1 MQPTENMYNFEK
13 RFDIVP
19 LPSGG
24 LFYENKC
31 DKVKL
36 LDLTNEDDSILT
48 APNLIA
54 SGEMVDVLLRKKVQQ
69 ADGYDHFVSPDK
81 MVIGDRLALVIL
93 LRAKMENIY
102 NIPLPD
108 GTTYPFDLYTLQM
121 KKIEEMDILPDNT
134 GHYDFKLPKSGH
146 VVKFRMMTGA
156 DEKLIRDEQ
165 ARNNSVYNEFK
176 SIKLQNV
183 VVSVDGNTDKI
194 FIRNFLKQ
202 MPLKDGRALSKFM
215 NDVVPTFDLNI
226 KVRSAGGETFDTFLR
241 LDSEF
246 WFPGN

>member
-1 MQPTENMYNFEK
+1 MQSSYNFEK

-54 SGEMVDVLLRKKVQQ
+54 SGEMVDVLLRKKVQPVE
-69 ADGYDHFVSPDK
+69 GYDHFVSPDN
-81 MVIGDRLALVIL
+81 MVIGDRLALVIV

-102 NIPLPD
+102 NIQLPD
-108 GTTYPFDLYTLQM
+108 GTYYPFDLNTLQM
-121 KKIEEMDILPDNT
+121 KKIEEMDVLPDDKGLYT
-134 GHYDFKLPKSGH
+134 FRLPKSE
-146 VVKFRMMTGA
+146 VDVQFKMMTGL
-156 DEKLIRDEQ
+156 DEKMIRSEQ
-165 ARNNSVYNEFK
+165 MKNNSQYNEYK
-176 SIKLQNV
+176 SMKLQNV
-183 VVSVDGNTDKI
+183 VMSVDGNTDRI
-194 FIRNFLKQ
+194 YIRNFLRQ
-202 MPLKDGRALSKFM
+202 MPIMDGRALGKFM

-226 KVRSAGGETFDTFLR
+226 KVQSPGGGTFDTFLR

-246 WFPGN
+246 WFPGD